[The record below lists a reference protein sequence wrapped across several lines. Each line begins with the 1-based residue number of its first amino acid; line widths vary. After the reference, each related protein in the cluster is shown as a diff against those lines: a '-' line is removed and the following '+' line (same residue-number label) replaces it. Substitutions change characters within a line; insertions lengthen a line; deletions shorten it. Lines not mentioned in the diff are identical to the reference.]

1 MNTIYPTSTIGMNT
15 EPMPLH
21 SVFCIATSPIHA
33 ARTVDRL
40 KSAKFK
46 EESISALLADPR
58 MNWPF
63 TKDKHPKVSEAAI
76 AGVST
81 GAVIG
86 ATWGWMAGIGALTIP
101 GVGLF
106 IAAGPIIAAMS
117 GASIG
122 AAVGGVCGGLIGMGI
137 PETEAMGYE
146 SKILKGEILLA
157 AHADTRGDMDRAKDI
172 FGASRAADIWANET
186 P

>member
-1 MNTIYPTSTIGMNT
+1 MNIINPPPASGM
-15 EPMPLH
+15 EIKPMFRH
-21 SVFCIATSPIHA
+21 SVFCIAPSPLHA

-40 KSAKFK
+40 KTAKFPDH
-46 EESISALLADPR
+46 SISALLADPK

-63 TKDKHPKVSEAAI
+63 AKDKHCNSTEAAI
-76 AGVST
+76 AGAST

-86 ATWGWMAGIGALTIP
+86 VTWGWMAGIGALTIP

-106 IAAGPIIAAMS
+106 LAAGPIIAAMS

-122 AAVGGVCGGLIGMGI
+122 AALGGVCGGLIGMGI
-137 PETEAMGYE
+137 PETEAMAYE
-146 SKILKGEILLA
+146 RKILEGEILLSV
-157 AHADTRGDMDRAKDI
+157 HTETREDLVRAKDI
-172 FGASRAADIWANET
+172 LGDSRAADIWANEH